1 MISHQW
7 NPLANE
13 REIDNWRWENVYS
26 TLIVFVADAIF
37 GSCTDNKEKEQ
48 QQQEKKNNKTIEMM
62 KADWRVLVEEA
73 AIGDSTA
80 VFGGRVLNKS
90 IYLDSIYVTHGKQLS

>member
-1 MISHQW
+1 
-7 NPLANE
+7 
-13 REIDNWRWENVYS
+13 
-26 TLIVFVADAIF
+26 
-37 GSCTDNKEKEQ
+37 
-48 QQQEKKNNKTIEMM
+48 MM